1 MKYRIAIVNST
12 SFGVIYSEHIEKLKE
27 FSEVERINF
36 PADVSEKK
44 IISTL
49 SDFDGLII
57 GLSPL
62 YTRNILKNLKK
73 LIVISRHGIA
83 DSNLDLKAATEFGI
97 IVCRFPIEIQR
108 ESMAEYTVGLII
120 MMARKLNQNY
130 EFMKNEIWGRRIE
143 LVGIELKGRNA
154 GIIGLGNV
162 GTRVCEILKNGF
174 GMKVYA
180 NDPLLSEDEIKKR
193 GAIPIELE
201 ELYKIC
207 DIITFHC
214 PLNEKTYH
222 MVKEKEISI
231 MKEGVIIVNTSNKDL
246 IEEKALIK
254 YLKSEKIGG
263 YAEDAIEMRQIIKE
277 NPLLKFKNVI
287 IIPHLGRYTYET
299 IKNMGEITV
308 ENLRRIFVENKL
320 PKYVENIGVK
330 PKISLKLQN

>member
-1 MKYRIAIVNST
+1 MKYKIGIVNST
-12 SFGVIYSEHIEKLKE
+12 SFGIIYPEHVKKLE
-27 FSEVERINF
+27 QFSEVERINF

-44 IISTL
+44 IINTL

-62 YTRNILKNLKK
+62 YNRNILKNLKK
-73 LIVISRHGIA
+73 LVVITRHGIA

-97 IVCRFPIEIQR
+97 IVCRFPLEIQR

-130 EFMKNEIWGRRIE
+130 EFMKNEIWGKRIE
-143 LVGIELKGRNA
+143 LVGIELKEKNV

-193 GAIPIELE
+193 GAIPIELK
-201 ELYKIC
+201 ELYKIS

-222 MVKEKEISI
+222 MIKEEEFSI

-246 IEEKALIK
+246 IDEKSLIK

-263 YAEDAIEMRQIIKE
+263 YVEDAIEITQIVKE
-277 NPLLKFKNVI
+277 NPLLKFKNVV
-287 IIPHLGRYTYET
+287 IIPHLGRYTYEA
-299 IKNMGEITV
+299 IKNMGEVTV
-308 ENLRRIFVENKL
+308 ENLRKIFVEKEL
-320 PKYVENIGVK
+320 PKYVENIEVK
-330 PKISLKLQN
+330 PKIPLKLSS